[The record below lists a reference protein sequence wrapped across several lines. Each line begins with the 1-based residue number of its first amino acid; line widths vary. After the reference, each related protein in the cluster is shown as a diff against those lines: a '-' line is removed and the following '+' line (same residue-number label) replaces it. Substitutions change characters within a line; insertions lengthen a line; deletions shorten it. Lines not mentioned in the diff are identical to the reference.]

1 MYFFHNFVFTRK
13 EYGTSFLEMLKLGLT
28 QLGVTFTDTCVCPTP
43 TPPMNGPFGA
53 SRGSLAVSDEELHTE
68 VLRSMFEEIQTLKA
82 EVEQL
87 RNQINQINN
96 N

>member
-13 EYGTSFLEMLKLGLT
+13 EYGTSFLEMLKMGLT

-43 TPPMNGPFGA
+43 MPINTPFGA
-53 SRGSLAVSDEELHTE
+53 SKGSLAVSDEELQTE
-68 VLRSMFEEIQTLKA
+68 VLKSLFEEIQTLKT
-82 EVEQL
+82 EVQEL
-87 RNQINQINN
+87 KNQINQINN